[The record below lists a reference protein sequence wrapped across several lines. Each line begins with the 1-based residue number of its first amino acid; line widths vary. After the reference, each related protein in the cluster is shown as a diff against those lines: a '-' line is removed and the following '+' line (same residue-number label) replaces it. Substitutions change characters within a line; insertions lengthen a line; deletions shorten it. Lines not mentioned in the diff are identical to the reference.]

1 MEGRPIRHVVS
12 ARQFKDPEQM
22 LALFERAQWMKEMLA
37 SPQGRRGLRTT
48 FAGET
53 AVVLFWE
60 PSTRTRTSF
69 ELAAKHLGM
78 SVTSTENAA
87 QFSSTIKGETL
98 PDTIRVMSGY
108 HPSVVVMRHTQSG
121 SAQIAAD
128 CSTVPI
134 INAGDGSGEHP
145 SQALLDLFT
154 IQQEL
159 GRLENLRVAVV
170 GDLRYGR
177 TVRSLMY
184 LLTRFP
190 NIHFTCIAPQ
200 LLSIEPELIDYCRR
214 HGATVVETEDFVHG
228 ISNVDVIYMT
238 RIQKER
244 LPDPTIHEE
253 TRGRYAVTA
262 RTMRELGTPAIIM
275 HPLPRNEEIA
285 PEVDADPRA
294 AYFRQ
299 AENGLYVRMAL
310 LEWVLD
316 GTPK

>member
-12 ARQFKDPEQM
+12 ARQFKDPAQM
-22 LALFERAQWMKEMLA
+22 LEIFDRARWMQEMLRT
-37 SPQGRRGLRTT
+37 PQGRRGLRTT
-48 FAGET
+48 FVGEN

-69 ELAAKHLGM
+69 ELALRHLGM
-78 SVTSTENAA
+78 GVCSTENAA
-87 QFSSTIKGETL
+87 EFSSTIKGESL
-98 PDTIRVMSGY
+98 SDTIRVVNGY
-108 HPSVVVMRHTQSG
+108 HPSVIIMRHKQNG
-121 SAQIAAD
+121 SAQLAAE
-128 CSTVPI
+128 CSSVPI

-154 IQQEL
+154 IQQAL
-159 GRLENLRVAVV
+159 GRLENLKVAVV

-184 LLTRFP
+184 LLTRFS
-190 NIHFTCIAPQ
+190 NIHFSCVAPQ
-200 LLSIEPELIDYCRR
+200 LLAIEPELINYCHR
-214 HGATVVETEDFVHG
+214 HGATVTETEDLRDG
-228 ISNVDVIYMT
+228 IVDADVVYMT

-244 LPDPTIHEE
+244 LPDPAIHEE
-253 TRGRYAVTA
+253 TRGRFTIDVQQLGWLKPHAV
-262 RTMRELGTPAIIM
+262 IM

-285 PEVDADPRA
+285 PAVDADPRA

-310 LEWVLD
+310 LEWVL
-316 GTPK
+316 T